1 MFAAVIVIAI
11 VVLIVVGLCLPERAE
26 FIQGQVETTD
36 YRVSSKVPGRVLEIR
51 VGEGD
56 MVRKGDTL
64 VILEAPDVSAKLDQ
78 ASALYE
84 AAQAL
89 DEKARNGAQ
98 KEQIAGAF
106 EMWQKAKAGLDVAE
120 KSYKRVANLFEKGVV
135 SAQKHDEAK
144 AQYEAMVATEKA
156 AKSQYDMAKNGVR
169 YEDRKAANAKVK
181 QAEGAVS
188 EVSSYINE
196 TVLTAMADGE
206 VTEIFPELGELVGSG
221 APIMNVAM
229 TGKVSLS
236 FNVREDFL
244 PGITVGVEKDA
255 YIPAFDKT
263 IRVRITRIK
272 NVGDFAVWKATK
284 ASDGYD
290 LKMFE
295 VRAVPVEG
303 ADLKDVR
310 SGMTA
315 IIQ

>member
-1 MFAAVIVIAI
+1 MNKKAAGAATVFAAVIVIAI
-11 VVLIVVGLCLPERAE
+11 VVLIVVGLCLPDRAE

-98 KEQIAGAF
+98 KEQIAGAY

-156 AKSQYDMAKNGVR
+156 AKSQYEMAKNGVR
-169 YEDRKAANAKVK
+169 YEDKKAANAKVK

-229 TGKVSLS
+229 TGKLSLS

-244 PGITVGVEKDA
+244 PGITVGTEKDA

-284 ASDGYD
+284 AVSYTH
-290 LKMFE
+290 LTLPTK
-295 VRAVPVEG
+295 A
-303 ADLKDVR
+303 
-310 SGMTA
+310 
-315 IIQ
+315 